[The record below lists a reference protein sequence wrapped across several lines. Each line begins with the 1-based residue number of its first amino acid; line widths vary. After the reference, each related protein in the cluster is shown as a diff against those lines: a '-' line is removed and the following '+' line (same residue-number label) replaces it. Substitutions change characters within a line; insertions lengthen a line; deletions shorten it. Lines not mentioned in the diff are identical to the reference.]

1 MKIIENA
8 NYVNI
13 GLLLLLSLGVV
24 GGGVVVVV
32 AAAAVVLVFFYY
44 FHYQW
49 SVCDIYIYTYM
60 CVCNYLLYCCMIAQ
74 VLDPY
79 SF

>member
-32 AAAAVVLVFFYY
+32 VAAAAVVLVFFII
-44 FHYQW
+44 FTINGLF
-49 SVCDIYIYTYM
+49 VIYIYTYM